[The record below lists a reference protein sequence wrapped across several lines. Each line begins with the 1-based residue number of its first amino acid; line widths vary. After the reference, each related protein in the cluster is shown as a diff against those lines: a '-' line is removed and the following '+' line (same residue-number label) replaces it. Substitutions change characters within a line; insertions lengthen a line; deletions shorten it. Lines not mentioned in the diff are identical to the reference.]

1 MRDSNQP
8 AGEVRTIQLP
18 SGREVQI
25 AYIDGVAALIA
36 DQPLTAVEIE
46 SELDEAVAELLNCGA
61 CGYDLVQP
69 VEWDGYGDSHWKIE
83 LRCPNCESR
92 CTTIVEDDVAEAC
105 DQAHQHGADQLEA
118 TMRELAADNDE
129 QQIKRFSEA
138 LQQNHLLPEDF

>member
-8 AGEVRTIQLP
+8 ASEVRTIQLP

-25 AYIDGVAALIA
+25 AYVDGVAASIA
-36 DQPLTAVEIE
+36 DQPLKAVEIE

-61 CGYDLVQP
+61 CGCDLVQP

-118 TMRELAADNDE
+118 TMRATAADNDE